1 MNDTVVIVNKSKCSP
16 TTCGNYLCMRFCPRN
31 KAGDECIIVDADKKV
46 AVNEEVCIACNICV
60 NKCPFKALSVVNTP
74 KELKTSP
81 VHQYNKNGFRLY
93 GLPIPKKGLSIGLL
107 GANGIGKSTAL
118 QVLAGDLRLNLGDYD
133 KKASDEDI
141 LKFFIGT
148 ETMQFMKD
156 KFNAKHKTA
165 YKPQYVEAIPKA
177 YNGSVRDLLKKI
189 NKDYEKTVSELDIT
203 RILDTDIKNISGG
216 ELQRVAI
223 AASLLKNA
231 NNYFFDEPSSYLD
244 IKQRLKISSI
254 INGLKNDETNLFI
267 VEHDLIMMD
276 FMTDLVHI
284 FYGSNGAYGVTSYPY
299 TSREGINAYLKGYL
313 ANENMKFRDK
323 PIIYDLKGDEKS
335 AKRDLLN
342 SWDGMKKKLG
352 NFTLTVN
359 PGALYEGEVT
369 GIVGANGIGKTT
381 FARIIA
387 GELEPDS
394 GLIDRKVKISYKPQ
408 YIKADSE
415 MKVRELILTNP
426 LYESYK
432 HYFRHLEIESLM
444 NKQLNQLSG
453 GELQRVMIVNCLT
466 KDADIYLLDEP
477 SAHLDVEQRIQVAKS
492 LKDITMTRK
501 KNALVIDHDLM
512 FIDYVAERLLVF
524 KGTPAV
530 NGEAIGPMSMR
541 AGMNLFLK
549 DLNITFRRDETSHR
563 PRPNKESSV
572 KDREQKS
579 KGEYYYS

>member
-1 MNDTVVIVNKSKCSP
+1 
-16 TTCGNYLCMRFCPRN
+16 MRFCPRN
-31 KAGDECIIVDADKKV
+31 KAGDECIVVDAIDKKV
-46 AVNEEVCIACNICV
+46 AVNEDVCIACNICV

-74 KELKTSP
+74 KELKTKP
-81 VHQYNKNGFRLY
+81 VHQYTKNGFRLY

-118 QVLAGDLRLNLGDYD
+118 QVLAGDLRPNLGDYD
-133 KKASDEDI
+133 KKATDEEI

-148 ETMQFMKD
+148 ETMQYMKD
-156 KFNAKHKTA
+156 KLNGKHKTA

-177 YNGSVRDLLKKI
+177 YNGTVKDLLKKI
-189 NKDYEKTVSELDIT
+189 NKDYEKVANNLEIDK
-203 RILDTDIKNISGG
+203 ILDTDIKSISGG

-244 IKQRLKISSI
+244 IKQRLKISGI
-254 INGLKNDETNLFI
+254 ISDLKNDETNLFI

-284 FYGSNGAYGVTSYPY
+284 FYGANSAYGVTSYPY
-299 TSREGINAYLKGYL
+299 TAREGINAYLKGYL
-313 ANENMKFRDK
+313 QNENMKFRDK
-323 PIIYDLKGDEKS
+323 PIVYDLKGDEKS
-335 AKRDLLN
+335 QKRDLLN
-342 SWDGMKKKLG
+342 SWDSMKKKLG
-352 NFTLTVN
+352 KFELMVN
-359 PGALYEGEVT
+359 QGALYEGEVT

-394 GLIDRKVKISYKPQ
+394 GVIDRKVKISYKPQ

-415 MKVRELILTNP
+415 MKVRELIHANP

-432 HYFRHLEIESLM
+432 HYFRHLEIEPLM

-453 GELQRVMIVNCLT
+453 GELQRVMITNCLT
-466 KDADIYLLDEP
+466 KDADIYMLDEP
-477 SAHLDVEQRIQVAKS
+477 SAHLDVEQRIQVAKA

-524 KGTPAV
+524 RGSPAV
-530 NGEAIGPMSMR
+530 KGEAIGPMSMR
-541 AGMNLFLK
+541 EGMNLFLK

-563 PRPNKESSV
+563 PRPNKDGSV
-572 KDREQKS
+572 KDREQKG
-579 KGEYYYS
+579 KGEYYYA